1 MVKGW
6 KDELLQDMKNNWQQ
20 LIGDAPPQS
29 IVGPA
34 VSHENMGPDALRQL
48 SPSDDREASRAQ
60 HKSGSKRAGSDSRRQ
75 SGSREGSSVD
85 RYRAR
90 VRRPPTSPDSPSP
103 TRHRSPPAK
112 CSRRDR
118 REMSND
124 SCSSEGRQQS
134 THPRRPW
141 HLAPQVAVVMIPH
154 ILLHLTVGTGVARLP
169 LVGPP
174 GPAWLRGLLGV
185 PPHRRRDDHLLI
197 TDGLAIH
204 PGTVTHHLCPALGVL
219 IIACPLPHL
228 GRLHPKG
235 AGPIASHLN
244 VTPPGLPAWSVT
256 PIHMIQ
262 TFISCDCGRTMMMN
276 NIQQVHI
283 HVIPLNQD
291 NLHLWMPLS
300 YLRKKCKNFWLTLSL
315 RQPFRTTRIPS
326 RIVLLTNSWYP
337 MYARLLLR
345 LQIYR
350 TVNR

>member
-1 MVKGW
+1 MTLYLSQPWVPLFLTRTWVPTHCGSW
-6 KDELLQDMKNNWQQ
+6 VPLTTERRHGLSISPVQNELAVTLVDTVDPTRGHLWID
-20 LIGDAPPQS
+20 IGQ
-29 IVGPA
+29 
-34 VSHENMGPDALRQL
+34 
-48 SPSDDREASRAQ
+48 
-60 HKSGSKRAGSDSRRQ
+60 GSDGLLRRLTH
-75 SGSREGSSVD
+75 
-85 RYRAR
+85 
-90 VRRPPTSPDSPSP
+90 PP
-103 TRHRSPPAK
+103 
-112 CSRRDR
+112 RRDI
-118 REMSND
+118 
-124 SCSSEGRQQS
+124 GRLLPNAHAA
-134 THPRRPW
+134 TDARCPMTAAHPKVGSGLHVPAALG
-141 HLAPQVAVVMIPH
+141 HLAPQVAVVVIHH
-154 ILLHLTVGTGVARLP
+154 ILLHLTAGTGVARLP

-185 PPHRRRDDHLLI
+185 PPRRRRNDHILI

-204 PGTVTHHLCPALGVL
+204 PGPVTHHLRP

-228 GRLHPKG
+228 GHLHPKG
-235 AGPIASHLN
+235 AGPIASHRN

-262 TFISCDCGRTMMMN
+262 TFVSCDCGRTMMMN

-300 YLRKKCKNFWLTLSL
+300 YLRKKCKNFSLTLSL
-315 RQPFRTTRIPS
+315 HQPSRTTQIPS

-337 MYARLLLR
+337 MYARLLLQ